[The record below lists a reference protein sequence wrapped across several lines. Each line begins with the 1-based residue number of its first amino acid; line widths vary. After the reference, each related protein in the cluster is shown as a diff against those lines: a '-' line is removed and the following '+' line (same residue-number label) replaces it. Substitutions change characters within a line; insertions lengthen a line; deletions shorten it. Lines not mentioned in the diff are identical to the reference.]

1 MCVGYTCATATAIEL
16 AEFDELI
23 AIFFLPSNTNRVH
36 FGIGERWENG
46 SSDGCNHLRVLFILL
61 MSSN

>member
-23 AIFFLPSNTNRVH
+23 AIFFFHLTLTVCTPELV
-36 FGIGERWENG
+36 
-46 SSDGCNHLRVLFILL
+46 SDGKTEAPMGVTICASF
-61 MSSN
+61 SSY